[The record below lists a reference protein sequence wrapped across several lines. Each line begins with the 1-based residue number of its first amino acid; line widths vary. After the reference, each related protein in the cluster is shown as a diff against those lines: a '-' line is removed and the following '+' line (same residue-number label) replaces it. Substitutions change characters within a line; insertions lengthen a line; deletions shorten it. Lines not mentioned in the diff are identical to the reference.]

1 VPLAQLRIRTATA
14 IALLWT
20 CQGASATDFLVEISG
35 ARGVRVGGTCLL
47 VGPDKTASYTPS
59 GIVPLRLQFSGE
71 LISCAIQRKA
81 GAGTLKISIKAAS
94 GRVVDESS
102 LGQPF
107 GILFA
112 GGR

>member
-1 VPLAQLRIRTATA
+1 MRLAQLGIPVATA

-20 CQGASATDFLVEISG
+20 CHNASATDFLVEISG

-47 VGPDKTASYTPS
+47 IGPDKTASYIRS
-59 GIVPLRLQFSGE
+59 GTVPLRLEFSGE
-71 LISCAIQRKA
+71 LISCAIQRKVGA
-81 GAGTLKISIKAAS
+81 GALKILIKAAS
-94 GRVVDESS
+94 GRVVAESS

-107 GILFA
+107 GILIA